1 MLFTVVPLGEQAVF
15 YYDEHEEVFSMT
27 KRFVIE
33 AVMLAI
39 YGELLNP
46 LEPVEY
52 LIPTSTIHELD
63 EFLHS
68 QEPIMYDN
76 EEEKHVRAMI
86 TEMLQFFRDPFSS
99 KKMEKTLVAPW
110 STVTFPIRPNVSLT
124 VVKAEDNEMWG
135 ELFDPIE
142 TELLLTSMRFEAP
155 LITDQ
160 DDWQDRILE
169 YLLPVQFYDIEDF
182 NFAVEDGISRD
193 DLM

>member
-1 MLFTVVPLGEQAVF
+1 
-15 YYDEHEEVFSMT
+15 
-27 KRFVIE
+27 
-33 AVMLAI
+33 
-39 YGELLNP
+39 
-46 LEPVEY
+46 
-52 LIPTSTIHELD
+52 
-63 EFLHS
+63 
-68 QEPIMYDN
+68 MYDN